1 MSSFHGNLSESL
13 YENVSN
19 PSYEDQIKK
28 HGLRISGLLSEDVD
42 MIITCLHQ
50 KLPSVITDEKY
61 EKLTRIACNKE
72 KVDSL
77 LVLIKFENDDA
88 FNTFLEILYENG
100 HKETLLLLTGKDW
113 TPKTVPETP
122 PPPRPQPGTYYIKKK
137 FYIGQIIMW
146 IFTIL
151 LRLQCCIK

>member
-19 PSYEDQIKK
+19 PSHEDQLKK
-28 HGLRISGLLSEDVD
+28 DGHRISGLLSEDVD

-61 EKLTRIACNKE
+61 EKLTGIACNKE

-137 FYIGQIIMW
+137 IYIAQIFMLV
-146 IFTIL
+146 FPIL
-151 LRLQCCIK
+151 QRLQCCIK